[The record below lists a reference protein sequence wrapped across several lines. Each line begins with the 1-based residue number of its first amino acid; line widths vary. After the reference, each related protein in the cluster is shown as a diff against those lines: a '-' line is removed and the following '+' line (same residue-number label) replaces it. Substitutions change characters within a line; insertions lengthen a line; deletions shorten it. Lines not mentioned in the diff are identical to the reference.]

1 MVSKILFYIAALW
14 PGSNG
19 DNLYFFPQPIF
30 DSRVE
35 CVSYIFENYEELNE
49 HVSSIYNSSE
59 ILRSKFYCMDDDT
72 TENLIKPNEYK
83 I

>member
-14 PGSNG
+14 PGGNE
-19 DNLYFFPQPIF
+19 DNIYFFSQPLF
-30 DSRVE
+30 DTKVE
-35 CVSYIFENYEELNE
+35 CVSYVFENYDKLNK
-49 HVSSIYNSSE
+49 HVSSIYNSPV